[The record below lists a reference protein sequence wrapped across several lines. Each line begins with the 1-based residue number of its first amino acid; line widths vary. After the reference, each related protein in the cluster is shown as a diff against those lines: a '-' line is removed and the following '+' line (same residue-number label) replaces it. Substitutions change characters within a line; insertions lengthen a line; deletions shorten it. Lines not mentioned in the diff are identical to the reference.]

1 MGYQDM
7 LWDTQQPTSCQH
19 GPTPLRQ
26 SSRRAPSPRT
36 RFHNCHR
43 LKIIIANS
51 QKQLPPSEKMFNEQ
65 REKKKSYMPVRC
77 KTPARR
83 LALCPARGEGR
94 SPPCLHFVPLTQSN
108 TLKGSFPKNWVAN
121 FIFSIASM
129 CCIADFGQRVQ
140 KRPKLGFKFCP
151 WGPRLAAPRSDDQY
165 KGPMICRYKDHL
177 IRQ

>member
-1 MGYQDM
+1 M
-7 LWDTQQPTSCQH
+7 LWNTQQPTSCQH

-77 KTPARR
+77 KTPASR

-94 SPPCLHFVPLTQSN
+94 SPPCLHFVPPTQSN
-108 TLKGSFPKNWVAN
+108 TLKGSFPKRIRWHISYFRQLQCVVQLILARG
-121 FIFSIASM
+121 SISAPN
-129 CCIADFGQRVQ
+129 RVLILSPWTSTRGAGDLESRRQ
-140 KRPKLGFKFCP
+140 EVMINTKSQYQIKR
-151 WGPRLAAPRSDDQY
+151 SSN
-165 KGPMICRYKDHL
+165 
-177 IRQ
+177 